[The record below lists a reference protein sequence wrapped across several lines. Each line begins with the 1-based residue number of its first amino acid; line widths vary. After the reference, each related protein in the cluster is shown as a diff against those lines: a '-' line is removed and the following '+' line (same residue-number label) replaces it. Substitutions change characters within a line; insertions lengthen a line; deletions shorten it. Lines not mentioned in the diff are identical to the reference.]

1 MLSLSE
7 CRKIL
12 GKKFEHCTDQQIK
25 QIRNW
30 LYQIVGLETKGNTKN
45 QNNSED
51 ETSSNIHT
59 RKHGRAS

>member
-12 GKKFEHCTDQQIK
+12 GKKYENCTDQQIK

-30 LYQIVGLETKGNTKN
+30 LYKIAELETKGLTEN
-45 QNNSED
+45 QKYFTGTNE
-51 ETSSNIHT
+51 
-59 RKHGRAS
+59 RKL